1 MLSVVLHAPFAWQG
15 PPDGLNADKRTGLL
29 ARQSGDTLYQY
40 RVLTTGALS
49 CLAQIG
55 VGWDAMTSIIGMSD
69 HNGDRRGD
77 VVAVRSDGILWLYAG
92 RGGGDVLSGKRSAAA
107 GAARSASS
115 GHQRHRAG
123 CPGLRLQECAVLN
136 LVICRVHDP

>member
-1 MLSVVLHAPFAWQG
+1 MADPDVAAQLDLVLQPGSVLVLCRALRGAPCALHLAR
-15 PPDGLNADKRTGLL
+15 PPDGFNADKRTGLL

-92 RGGGDVLSGKRSAAA
+92 RGG
-107 GAARSASS
+107 
-115 GHQRHRAG
+115 
-123 CPGLRLQECAVLN
+123 
-136 LVICRVHDP
+136 